1 MVKIPFF
8 VPYFYPKRVW
18 HFSRREKTIYL
29 TFDDGPIPEITPWV
43 LKELKKYHAKATFF
57 CIGKNIEENSTIFK
71 QISLEGHTVGN
82 HTFNHLNANKVSDKE
97 YTENTVK
104 AEPYFEKGAK
114 LFRPPYGKLNSKK
127 ANLLLSKGYKIIMWD
142 VLSADFD
149 QSITEERC
157 LKNVMKNT
165 REGSV
170 VIFHDSK
177 KAAKNLQYVLPKML
191 AHFSEKGYAFKAIH

>member
-43 LKELKKYHAKATFF
+43 LNELKKYHAKATFF

-82 HTFNHLNANKVSDKE
+82 HTFNHLNANKVSDRE
-97 YTENTVK
+97 YIENTLK
-104 AEPYFEKGAK
+104 AEPYFEKGTK

-149 QSITEERC
+149 QSISEERC

-191 AHFSEKGYAFKAIH
+191 AYYSGKGYKFKAIA